1 MFFCFD
7 HISKKSTTFMVD
19 LQMFFMLRKGLG
31 VSQVGDWGVAGQ
43 GFFGVSQA
51 GGQGVAG
58 LLTKR
63 RRSAKNG

>member
-1 MFFCFD
+1 
-7 HISKKSTTFMVD
+7 MVD

-51 GGQGVAG
+51 GAQGVAG